1 MELTIALALSIIG
14 TIISVSNFVLT
25 RKDKAVK
32 DKSEQDGEKTEQKTE
47 QVLID
52 YRLKKVEEKLDK
64 VLDKLDGYDKE
75 ISEQIDKALENHI
88 KLYHKEK

>member
-1 MELTIALALSIIG
+1 MELTIALALSILSSVIA
-14 TIISVSNFVLT
+14 VSNFVLS

-32 DKSEQDGEKTEQKTE
+32 DKGEQDGEKTE

-75 ISEQIDKALENHI
+75 ISEQIDKAIENHI